1 MGYVRV
7 AKGHNA
13 LKLEEQCSWAV
24 PDTFTAFPDVGEAA
38 GAEGR
43 LPAWRTVPRQPA
55 SKGPGRS
62 CGAYST
68 ASAARQLAA
77 ASRARVR
84 LPHRCAVSHCQ
95 PLGKANFPCY
105 EDGSNCKVAK

>member
-55 SKGPGRS
+55 SKGRAAP
-62 CGAYST
+62 AEPT
-68 ASAARQLAA
+68 APPQQLGSSPPPQEL
-77 ASRARVR
+77 ASGCPTDA
-84 LPHRCAVSHCQ
+84 LFPT
-95 PLGKANFPCY
+95 ANH
-105 EDGSNCKVAK
+105 